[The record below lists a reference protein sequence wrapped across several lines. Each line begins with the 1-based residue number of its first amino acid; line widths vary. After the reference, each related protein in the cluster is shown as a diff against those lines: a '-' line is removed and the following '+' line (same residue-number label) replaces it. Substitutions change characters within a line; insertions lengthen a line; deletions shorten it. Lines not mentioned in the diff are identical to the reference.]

1 MAAGAL
7 FMSLCLT
14 ALMRQTGSVSE
25 QARTAAL
32 TALDRYLQTH
42 PGAEPSVLA
51 IADYTKPS
59 CLKRLA
65 IIDLRSGA
73 VSCHLLAHGKQS
85 GTLHARSFSNTS
97 GSGMSSLGLYRV
109 IGNYAGSHGR
119 ALRLEG
125 LDPLLNSNAF
135 RRDIV
140 LHAAPYVSIPYIM
153 LNLFT
158 FNGPRIGRSNGCFVV
173 SPQEIDEVSTKLG
186 TNGFIFAYAGQRS
199 DQ

>member
-1 MAAGAL
+1 MAAIEQTGRAVLRTFTVCMAAGAL

-73 VSCHLLAHGKQS
+73 VSCI
-85 GTLHARSFSNTS
+85 FSPMEN
-97 GSGMSSLGLYRV
+97 
-109 IGNYAGSHGR
+109 R
-119 ALRLEG
+119 AE
-125 LDPLLNSNAF
+125 PSMPA
-135 RRDIV
+135 
-140 LHAAPYVSIPYIM
+140 
-153 LNLFT
+153 
-158 FNGPRIGRSNGCFVV
+158 V
-173 SPQEIDEVSTKLG
+173 SPTLQ
-186 TNGFIFAYAGQRS
+186 
-199 DQ
+199 DQA